1 MTDSRML
8 GMWDRDYELEMGNRF
23 KAMEADETSDENDT
37 LYPYEAFVIRVDG
50 RAFHTFTRGME
61 KPFSTVLDECRNAA
75 ATAVL
80 QSFKPAFAYHQS
92 DEISYVWDQVKEP
105 AIEHPFSG
113 RKDKLLTLVAS
124 LTSTAFA
131 LKYAELTGDFSKL
144 PHFDGR
150 VAGRFS
156 SRTAFEDAIQ
166 CVQWRENDAMRN
178 SMQMYGQSLFSHK
191 ELNKKSVG
199 DIYDMAKERGHD
211 WFETAP
217 EFRRGTYLTRG
228 TVQKVIDEE
237 QRLRIPEKHRPEAG
251 STVTR
256 SAIIKH
262 FFDDWATLP
271 RVAVLSGEAD
281 E

>member
-1 MTDSRML
+1 
-8 GMWDRDYELEMGNRF
+8 MWDRDYEREMGDRF

-75 ATAVL
+75 AAAVL
-80 QSFKPAFAYHQS
+80 KSLKPTFAYHQS
-92 DEISYVWDQVKEP
+92 DEISYVWDQVKAP
-105 AIEHPFSG
+105 ATEHPFSG
-113 RKDKLLTLVAS
+113 RKDKLLTLTAS

-131 LKYAELTGDFSKL
+131 MKYAELTGDFTKY
-144 PHFDGR
+144 PHFDAR
-150 VAGRFS
+150 VAGRSS
-156 SRTAFEDAIQ
+156 SRNAFENMIE

-199 DIYDMAKERGHD
+199 DIYDMAKEKGHD
-211 WFETAP
+211 WFTTAP
-217 EFRRGTYLTRG
+217 EFRRGTYLTTG
-228 TVQKVIDEE
+228 TIQKLIDEE
-237 QRLRIPEKHRPEAG
+237 QRLLIPEKHRPEAG

-256 SAIIKH
+256 SAIVKH
-262 FFDDWATLP
+262 FFEDWSLSP
-271 RVAVLSGEAD
+271 RVSALTDKFDV
-281 E
+281 